1 MVEGWGGRAQATQ
14 SPWLPTPEPRVGGR
28 TAPSGGLDKP
38 IHFPL
43 LSRSGED
50 RTDLNHTVV
59 KKKKKTRSGW

>member
-14 SPWLPTPEPRVGGR
+14 SPWLPTPVPRVGGQ

-43 LSRSGED
+43 LSRSGG
-50 RTDLNHTVV
+50 RQN
-59 KKKKKTRSGW
+59 RP